1 MNQPV
6 TWAPSRFFVVLREAN
21 SGRFATSVEDH
32 RLQRAAAH
40 GHKWWEVDPTYLTIL
55 FLRKVGIA
63 KELVRPKAWVEADG
77 IRKAL
82 QTAL

>member
-1 MNQPV
+1 MFGYRNYN
-6 TWAPSRFFVVLREAN
+6 TDEDSRNNWVVAIL
-21 SGRFATSVEDH
+21 SGGEGWHNNHHAD
-32 RLQRAAAH
+32 QRAAAH

-77 IRKAL
+77 IRKA
-82 QTAL
+82 